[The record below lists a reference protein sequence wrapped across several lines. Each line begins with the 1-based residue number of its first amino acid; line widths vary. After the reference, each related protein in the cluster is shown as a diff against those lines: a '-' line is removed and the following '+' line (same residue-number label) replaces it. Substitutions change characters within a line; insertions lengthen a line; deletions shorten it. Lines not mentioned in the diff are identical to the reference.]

1 MPRVLGWAAVLAVVA
16 AIVAYFWTQRQGQP
30 VVPVTPPAIEAPL
43 PLEEPAVPQVQFPL
57 PPVAREEPLP
67 KLEQSDEVLRSALSG
82 LNAGP
87 TLVEQVVFEDFV
99 RRVVATID
107 NLPRE
112 KVHLR
117 LLPVKTAPGRLE
129 TTTDLEGIR
138 LKPENSFRYALYMR
152 AVEAVDP
159 KRMVDLYVRYYP
171 LFQQAYRDLGYP
183 KGYFNDRLI
192 EVIDHLLATP
202 QVLEPVRLVQPKVMY
217 QFADAAMEG
226 RSAGQ
231 KLLMRIGNANAATV
245 KEKLRTVRRELVAR
259 SPEAYAQ
266 RGVPTP
272 PRPEVEAAH

>member
-1 MPRVLGWAAVLAVVA
+1 MPRVMGWAAVLAVVA
-16 AIVAYFWTQRQGQP
+16 AIAAYFWMQRQGQP
-30 VVPVTPPAIEAPL
+30 VVPVTPPAVETL
-43 PLEEPAVPQVQFPL
+43 PPVQEPAAPRVQFPF
-57 PPVAREEPLP
+57 PPVTRVEPLP
-67 KLEQSDEVLRSALSG
+67 RLEQSDEALRSAISG

-117 LLPVKTAPGRLE
+117 LLPVKTASGRME
-129 TTTDLEGIR
+129 TAMDPEGIR

-152 AVEAVDP
+152 AVESLDP

-171 LFQQAYRDLGYP
+171 LFQQAYQNLGYP

-217 QFADAAMEG
+217 QFADPALES
-226 RSAGQ
+226 RSAGH
-231 KLLMRIGNANAATV
+231 KLLMRVGNANAAKI
-245 KEKLRTVRRELVAR
+245 KEKLRAVRREVVAR
-259 SPEAYAQ
+259 SQEAYAT
-266 RGVPTP
+266 RGLPTP
-272 PRPEVEAAH
+272 PRPDVGATH